1 MSPLDLKSLTLASAA
16 RLIRSKQLS
25 PVELTR
31 AVLKRIELL
40 NERMAIFITVTANH
54 AIACAEAAEDAIVR
68 GDQLGPLHGVPISL
82 KDLFDTKGIRTTAGS
97 RVFGDR
103 VPEED
108 ATVTAR
114 LRAAGAV
121 LVGKTNMHEF
131 AFGATSINPHY
142 GPVRNPWDD
151 EHVSGG
157 SSGGSATSVAL
168 SVALGSLGSDTG
180 GSIRIPAAL
189 SGTVGLK
196 PTYGRVSIAGA
207 VPLSW
212 SLDHVGPL
220 TRTVEDAA
228 LMMEVIAGYDPR
240 DSYSRQVPTPRY
252 SEKLQGGIRGLR
264 LGIPRKTFYNRLD
277 PEVDQAIQT
286 ALRRLEQMGAEFV
299 DIAIPAAEGQRA
311 IFANIAS
318 PEAFS
323 YHEKHLASSP
333 DLYGSDTR
341 ARIEAGRLMLST
353 DFVRAQRAR
362 SILKAELAAALETA
376 DLLVTPT
383 VPIPA
388 PRIDQTAVDWD
399 NGRETIVGALTR
411 NTRLFNITGLPA
423 ITVPCGFTS
432 GNLPIGL
439 QIIGRAFDEA
449 SVLRAAYAYEQDT
462 GWWERRPDM

>member
-1 MSPLDLKSLTLASAA
+1 MSQIDLKSLTLASAA
-16 RLIRSKQLS
+16 RLVRSKQLS

-31 AVLKRIELL
+31 AVLERIQSL
-40 NERMAIFITVTANH
+40 NEPMAIFITVTADH
-54 AIACAEAAEDAIVR
+54 AIARAEQAEAAVAR
-68 GDQLGPLHGVPISL
+68 GDELGPLHGVPISL
-82 KDLFDTKGIRTTAGS
+82 KDLFDTKGILTTAGS
-97 RVFGDR
+97 RVFEDR
-103 VPEED
+103 IPEED

-114 LRAAGAV
+114 LMAAGAV

-131 AFGATSINPHY
+131 AFGPTSINPHY

-180 GSIRIPAAL
+180 GSVRIPAAL
-189 SGTVGLK
+189 CGTVGLK

-228 LMMEVIAGYDPR
+228 IMMEVIAGHDPR
-240 DSYSRQVPTPRY
+240 DNYSRQVPTPRY
-252 SEKLQGGIRGLR
+252 SEELQGGIRGLR
-264 LGIPRKTFYNRLD
+264 LGVPRETFYARLE

-286 ALRRLEQMGAEFV
+286 ALRQLERMGAEFV
-299 DIAIPAAEGQRA
+299 EIDVPKAHLQRA

-323 YHEKHLASSP
+323 CHEKHLASSP
-333 DLYGSDTR
+333 ELYGPDTR

-362 SILKAELAAALETA
+362 SILKVELAAVLEA
-376 DLLVTPT
+376 VDLMVTPT
-383 VPIPA
+383 VPVSA
-388 PRIDQTAVDWD
+388 PRIDQTAIEWD
-399 NGRETIVGALTR
+399 DGTESIVGALTR

-432 GNLPIGL
+432 RHLPVGL

-449 SVLRAAYAYEQDT
+449 SVFRAAYAYEQDA
-462 GWWERRPDM
+462 GWWERRPEM

>member
-25 PVELTR
+25 PLELTR
-31 AVLKRIELL
+31 AVLERIESL
-40 NERMAIFITVTANH
+40 NERMAIFITVTADH
-54 AIACAEAAEDAIVR
+54 AIACAEQAEDAIIR
-68 GDQLGPLHGVPISL
+68 GVELGPLHGVPISL

-97 RVFGDR
+97 RVFADR

-142 GPVRNPWDD
+142 GRVRNPWDD

-168 SVALGSLGSDTG
+168 SVAFGSLGSDTG

-189 SGTVGLK
+189 CGTVGLK

-228 LMMEVIAGYDPR
+228 LMMDVIAGHDPR
-240 DSYSRQVPTPRY
+240 DHYSRQIPTPRY
-252 SEKLQGGIRGLR
+252 SEGLQGGIRGLR
-264 LGIPRKTFYNRLD
+264 LGIPRETFYKRLE
-277 PEVDQAIQT
+277 PEVDQATRT

-299 DIAIPAAEGQRA
+299 EIEIPTAEGQRA

-323 YHEKHLASSP
+323 YHEKYLASSP
-333 DLYGSDTR
+333 DLYGPDTR

-362 SILKAELAAALETA
+362 SILKAELAAALEAA

-388 PRIDQTAVDWD
+388 PRIDQTAVEWD
-399 NGRETIVGALTR
+399 DGTETLVGALTR
-411 NTRLFNITGLPA
+411 NTRLFSITGLPA

-432 GNLPIGL
+432 RNLPVGL
-439 QIIGRAFDEA
+439 QIIGKAFDEA

>member
-1 MSPLDLKSLTLASAA
+1 MSQLDLKSLTLASAA

-31 AVLKRIELL
+31 AVLERIESL
-40 NERMAIFITVTANH
+40 NERMAIFITVTADH
-54 AIACAEAAEDAIVR
+54 AIACAEGAEDAMAR
-68 GDQLGPLHGVPISL
+68 GVELGPLHGVPISL

-142 GPVRNPWDD
+142 GPVRNPWGD

-168 SVALGSLGSDTG
+168 SVAFGSLGSDTG

-196 PTYGRVSIAGA
+196 PTYGRVSIAGT

-228 LMMEVIAGYDPR
+228 LMMDVIAGYDPR

-252 SEKLQGGIRGLR
+252 SEELQGGIRGLR
-264 LGIPRKTFYNRLD
+264 LGIPRETFYNRLE
-277 PEVDQAIQT
+277 PEVDQATQT

-299 DIAIPAAEGQRA
+299 DVAIPAAEGQRA

-323 YHEKHLASSP
+323 YHEKYLASSP
-333 DLYGSDTR
+333 DLYGPDTR

-362 SILKAELAAALETA
+362 SILKAELAAALKTA

-383 VPIPA
+383 VPISA
-388 PRIDQTAVDWD
+388 PRIDQTAVEWD
-399 NGRETIVGALTR
+399 DGTETVVGALTR

-432 GNLPIGL
+432 RNLPIGL

-449 SVLRAAYAYEQDT
+449 SVLRAAYTYEQDT
-462 GWWERRPDM
+462 GWWKRRPDM